1 MTIKYDEI
9 EATNRYKLMSSCVV
23 PRPIAWIS
31 TLNEDGSINLAPF
44 SYFTP
49 LSSNPPIIIVSIGH
63 KIDGMP
69 KDTLANIRRSGK
81 CTINLTSP
89 NQLDSMNFSSK
100 ALDSGVSEA
109 EVFDIDMEL
118 VEDGYPPIVKGANSA
133 FFCSL
138 YQELKIDGS
147 KTVPIILKIEAQYI
161 DDKNIIDREN
171 FKVDCKNVGRVGA
184 EYIIYDETI
193 QASRIPDDKKR

>member
-31 TLNEDGSINLAPF
+31 TLNKDGSINLAPF

-49 LSSNPPIIIVSIGH
+49 LSSNPPIMIVSIGH

-89 NQLDSMNFSSK
+89 NQLDDMNFSSK
-100 ALDSGVSEA
+100 ALPNGVSEV

-118 VEDGYPPIVKGANSA
+118 IEDAYPPIVKGTNTA

-138 YQELKIDGS
+138 YQELEIDGS

-171 FKVDCKNVGRVGA
+171 FKVNCKNVGRVGA
-184 EYIIYDETI
+184 EYIIYDKTI
-193 QASRIPDDKKR
+193 QASRIPDDK